1 MRRKQTP
8 IRSARHHIAAAALAV
23 TTTVCSAPAFADDM
37 SAEATLKDIEATLGG
52 VPTFITKLPKAAL
65 PGAWLEAK
73 AMEFSGPTALDEKT
87 KALIS
92 LAVAA
97 QIPCEYCIWADTN
110 SARQAGATDEQI
122 AEAVAI
128 SALARHWS
136 TIFYGLQIDLEQF
149 KAELGG
155 SQ

>member
-1 MRRKQTP
+1 MRTKPTTL
-8 IRSARHHIAAAALAV
+8 RSARRRVTAAALAA
-23 TTTVCSAPAFADDM
+23 TTAVCSAPAFADDI
-37 SAEATLKDIEATLGG
+37 SADATLKDIEATLGG
-52 VPTFITKLPKAAL
+52 VPTFIIKLPEAAL

-92 LAVAA
+92 LAVTA

-110 SARQAGATDEQI
+110 SAKRAGATDEQI
-122 AEAVAI
+122 AEAVVM

-136 TIFYGLQIDLEQF
+136 TIFHGLQIDLEQF